1 MNSLKLWLTLR
12 VHGPPSL
19 RRINR
24 SSAQAGGKFCR
35 VGSGIL
41 ILRSLCRIRFRS
53 SRSGLKRM
61 SYLNQNSPKHI
72 IALWT
77 RSPAT
82 GQCRISETVVNGH
95 SVLRMMVI
103 SYLTGERHL
112 EALQSAFAKGAQGAR
127 ADAKALR

>member
-1 MNSLKLWLTLR
+1 VPHPLPIVTFRLKAHELSEPKLAEA
-12 VHGPPSL
+12 HN
-19 RRINR
+19 RI
-24 SSAQAGGKFCR
+24 
-35 VGSGIL
+35 VDEV
-41 ILRSLCRIRFRS
+41 
-53 SRSGLKRM
+53 
-61 SYLNQNSPKHI
+61 
-72 IALWT
+72 T
-77 RSPAT
+77 RD

>member
-1 MNSLKLWLTLR
+1 LPRGFRNSDFEIAVPHPLPIVTFRLKAHELSEPELAEA
-12 VHGPPSL
+12 HN
-19 RRINR
+19 RI
-24 SSAQAGGKFCR
+24 
-35 VGSGIL
+35 VDEV
-41 ILRSLCRIRFRS
+41 
-53 SRSGLKRM
+53 
-61 SYLNQNSPKHI
+61 
-72 IALWT
+72 T
-77 RSPAT
+77 RD